1 MPRKGLYVRKLS
13 FAKMYD
19 QHARFWFIHVFIVQ
33 EHEVDAMYPLQSGR
47 LPSNN
52 VQHIIFIT
60 RAKVSH
66 MEMIAENVY
75 G

>member
-1 MPRKGLYVRKLS
+1 M
-13 FAKMYD
+13 
-19 QHARFWFIHVFIVQ
+19 HVFIVQ